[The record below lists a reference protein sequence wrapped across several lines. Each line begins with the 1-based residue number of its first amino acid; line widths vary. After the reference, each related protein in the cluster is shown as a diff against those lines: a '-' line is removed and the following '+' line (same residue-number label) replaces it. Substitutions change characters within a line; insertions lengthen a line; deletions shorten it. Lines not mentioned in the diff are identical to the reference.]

1 MRNISKKPEQED
13 SYDDMKLEDSIQL
26 DFNSIQLATDNFSDA
41 KRLDNDGSTAMY
53 KGLLPDGQ
61 EIVVK
66 RLHKG
71 GTEGELEFD
80 NEVLLSTNLQH
91 KNLVKL
97 LGFCIEKD
105 LRILVYEFLS
115 NGSLQHFLN
124 DPVKRVSL
132 DWQIRYRII
141 SGLARGLLY
150 LHEDSQVRV
159 IHRDIKP
166 SNIILGV
173 HMDPK
178 ISNFKTASLI
188 HGTQSRGDNKVMGTY
203 GYMPIEYVRHGNSSI
218 KSDIFSYGVILLEII
233 TGYVICGFSDEDTE
247 ENLLTY
253 TWRNWCEGTT
263 MDIVD
268 EALPS
273 TKNHINQI
281 KRCIKIGLLC
291 AQEDPRQRPN
301 MSTVLLML
309 NNDTIDI
316 PQPLRPSPL
325 VLINNMDL
333 IHSNSQSSQTHTSH
347 ETSLNDISHSYLD
360 PR

>member
-1 MRNISKKPEQED
+1 
-13 SYDDMKLEDSIQL
+13 
-26 DFNSIQLATDNFSDA
+26 
-41 KRLDNDGSTAMY
+41 
-53 KGLLPDGQ
+53 
-61 EIVVK
+61 
-66 RLHKG
+66 
-71 GTEGELEFD
+71 
-80 NEVLLSTNLQH
+80 
-91 KNLVKL
+91 
-97 LGFCIEKD
+97 
-105 LRILVYEFLS
+105 
-115 NGSLQHFLN
+115 
-124 DPVKRVSL
+124 
-132 DWQIRYRII
+132 
-141 SGLARGLLY
+141 
-150 LHEDSQVRV
+150 
-159 IHRDIKP
+159 
-166 SNIILGV
+166 
-173 HMDPK
+173 
-178 ISNFKTASLI
+178 
-188 HGTQSRGDNKVMGTY
+188 MGTY